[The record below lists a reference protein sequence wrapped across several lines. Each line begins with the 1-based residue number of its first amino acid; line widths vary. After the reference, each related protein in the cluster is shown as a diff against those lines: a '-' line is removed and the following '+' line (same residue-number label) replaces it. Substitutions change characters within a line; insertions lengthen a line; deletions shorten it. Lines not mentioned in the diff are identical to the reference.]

1 MTDKE
6 LAQKILDLV
15 GGEENLTNVTHCVTR
30 LRLSVKDNQKIR
42 ENEISAL
49 PGVLGINSVGNQ
61 FQVILGGKVTAVHDA
76 FIGLVQLD
84 GQAEELGKSKG
95 NLLDRFLDIL
105 SGIFVPIIP
114 AIIGAGLLKGVLI
127 FLMFY
132 GWVSTDSDTYQLLNI
147 FSDSAF
153 YFIPILL
160 ANSSAQKFK
169 TNPYIAMAIA
179 GILVH
184 PSLVSLMTEKTGL
197 SFFGIPFTSASYA
210 SSVLPIILGVWIMS
224 YVEKGLRKV
233 IPKILQTILVP
244 LLTLLIVAPI
254 ILAVLGPIGTIVGN
268 GIGQTFINFY
278 LAYGWLAG
286 AVLGALY
293 PFLVILGMHVGFT
306 PVMVQSLGKYGVD
319 YMMALFVASNAAQ
332 AGATFAVFTKTKNKE
347 FKSMAG
353 TAALNA
359 FIGITEPALFGVTS
373 RLKRPLI
380 AVSIAGAVGG
390 AIAGFFRVEA
400 LGMGTGPLAG
410 IPLFLGK
417 TFIYYII
424 AALVSLVL
432 GYVLTLFIGFEDI
445 AEEGKTM
452 DNTINGDEKII
463 TTVIADQVVASP
475 MTGQVLPL
483 EQVPDKVFA
492 SGVMGQGGAI
502 LPAEGKVYSPINGSV
517 ELVFDTKHAL
527 GLKSYDGAEILIH
540 VGLDTVEL
548 AGQPFTV
555 HVKTGQ
561 NVKKGD
567 LLLDVDLEAIQS
579 AGKDIITPIIVTN
592 SADFQTITLEAQNHV
607 SVGEDLF
614 TLES

>member
-30 LRLSVKDNQKIR
+30 LRLSFKDSKKIR
-42 ENEISAL
+42 GNEISAL
-49 PGVLGINSVGNQ
+49 PGVLGINTVGNQ

-76 FIGLVQLD
+76 FIGLVHLD
-84 GQAEELGKSKG
+84 GQAEDLEKSKG
-95 NLLDRFLDIL
+95 NLLDRFLDVL

-160 ANSSAQKFK
+160 ANSSAKKFK

-210 SSVLPIILGVWIMS
+210 SSVLPIILGVWVMS

-254 ILAVLGPIGTIVGN
+254 ILGVLGPIGTIVGN
-268 GIGQTFINFY
+268 GIGQGFINFY

-306 PVMVQSLGKYGVD
+306 PVMVQSLAKYGVD

-424 AALVSLVL
+424 ASFVSLVL

-445 AEEGKTM
+445 ADERKSM
-452 DNTINGDEKII
+452 DNAIIGDEKII
-463 TTVIADQVVASP
+463 TTVLADQVVASP

-502 LPAEGKVYSPINGSV
+502 LPTEGKVYSPINGSV

-548 AGQPFTV
+548 AGRPFTV

-592 SADFQTITLEAQNHV
+592 SADFQKIKLEAQNHV
-607 SVGEDLF
+607 SVGEDFF